1 MGLIYSDIACDLLEY
16 LAHGSNMSDFA
27 SQERL
32 ARLLGLNNRE
42 AFQRAKGTRTA
53 GVKGWPRD
61 YDYAKNIREALYI
74 IALLYPGPGQFASKA
89 YQRLRDQHGIEI
101 ESLGQLAEQL
111 SEEGNWPKNTKVED
125 NKQFVDACDR
135 IIALCDPRR
144 SPQAANLFAADAP
157 ASILSLLHSVVR
169 DKPCVIQIDSG
180 PQFIWEPDGL
190 GPIDIRM
197 PDSEVDLVAAIIPVR
212 CLNYLAQE
220 NKLPQE
226 AVAARLLTPSGARQ
240 LRSQVCDYFTGDNG
254 HRFCL
259 MVGQAQSLLSE
270 YCDEELLRTRCAKAF
285 NLLASKSLR
294 PESVQE
300 SLSSLRQYSMES
312 PPRIIA
318 SLTLALLIGPEY
330 YTAYRT
336 VLEGR

>member
-16 LAHGSNMSDFA
+16 LAHGSKEKDFA

-32 ARLLGLNNRE
+32 ARLLGLNKE
-42 AFQRAKGTRTA
+42 AFQRAKGTRKT
-53 GVKGWPRD
+53 GVKGWPID
-61 YDYAKNIREALYI
+61 YDYAENIRAALYD
-74 IALLYPGPGQFASKA
+74 IALLYCGPGQFVSNA
-89 YQRLRDQHGIEI
+89 YQRLRDTHGIEI

-111 SEEGNWPKNTKVED
+111 SKEKNWPRNTLVEN

-135 IIALCDPRR
+135 IIGLCDPRR
-144 SPQAANLFAADAP
+144 SPQATNPFTADAP
-157 ASILSLLHSVVR
+157 ASILSLLHSVVC
-169 DKPCVIQIDSG
+169 DEPCGIQIDSG

-197 PDSEVDLVAAIIPVR
+197 PDSEVDLVAAIIPVK

-220 NKLPQE
+220 NKLSQE
-226 AVAARLLTPSGARQ
+226 AVAARLLTPSGAKQ
-240 LRSQVCDYFTGDNG
+240 LRSQACDYFTGDNG

-259 MVGQAQSLLSE
+259 MVGRAQSLLSA
-270 YCDEELLRTRCAKAF
+270 YCDEDLLMKRCAKAF

-294 PESVQE
+294 PESVKE
-300 SLSSLRQYSMES
+300 SLGSLRRYSKGS

-330 YTAYRT
+330 YAACGT